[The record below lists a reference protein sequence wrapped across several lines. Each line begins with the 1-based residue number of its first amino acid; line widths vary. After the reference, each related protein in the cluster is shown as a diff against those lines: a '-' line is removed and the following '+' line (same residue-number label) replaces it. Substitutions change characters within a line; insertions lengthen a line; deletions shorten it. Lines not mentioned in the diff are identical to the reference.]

1 MGTERDTVT
10 VLVRVPRREIAYFN
24 FLLESYEGLASV
36 STLDPKEGVLE
47 LQVPP
52 ELMDELKAFLSG
64 LKEEIPLE
72 LLEVNPPQ
80 AP

>member
-1 MGTERDTVT
+1 MRETVT
-10 VLVRVPRREIAYFN
+10 VHVRIPRREIAYFN

-52 ELMDELKAFLSG
+52 ELMGELKAFLSG
-64 LKEEIPLE
+64 LREEIPLE
-72 LLEVNPPQ
+72 LLEVKPPQ